1 MLRRGKHLIA
11 KIPKQ
16 VRVDIIIMESN
27 MSIKKKLFI
36 LILTATVSSS
46 FFAQIK
52 QQADTKIEAISSINW
67 ITKEF
72 VTNISLDT
80 IKADIQMPSGKKV
93 ASTYI
98 KSKMLPLIQPPL
110 LSLFENSE
118 NDLSE
123 SVINED
129 LTLDQVYSFIMG
141 GHKTPD
147 IFSKDLKYL
156 NTTNTTNI
164 NDIGKLLVRHNYAY
178 NPQKPIESVPSR
190 VFTGIIID
198 ARGAFPVHGEYV
210 KSEVYACFF
219 PQIWDD
225 QMNSI
230 YEKNIVNPKTV
241 TERGLVSYHYSDE
254 ISNYE
259 DRVGS
264 DPLYIKATQ
273 VYGRN
278 RTDPI
283 IKRKDALKILTV
295 PENIKLLQEGK
306 VVILLDKDN
315 LIYDISVPE
324 KTPSYYVKYNT
335 VKQYI
340 YQNKIPGVTVADTSL
355 GFMFDVN
362 LRFYPDSPEL
372 LPDEKGRIELIAT
385 KLKEI
390 LEDEGY
396 SILIE
401 GHTADVG
408 KPVGQLNLSIE
419 RTRTVMSALIA
430 EGIDEKIFTY
440 KGFGGTMPVADNAT
454 EAGRAQNRRVRII
467 ARPRATYIQRD
478 WN

>member
-1 MLRRGKHLIA
+1 
-11 KIPKQ
+11 
-16 VRVDIIIMESN
+16 
-27 MSIKKKLFI
+27 MSIKRKFFI
-36 LILTATVSSS
+36 IFLIASVFSTL
-46 FFAQIK
+46 FAQTK
-52 QQADTKIEAISSINW
+52 TDYDTKIEAISSINW
-67 ITKEF
+67 ITKQF

-80 IKADIQMPSGKKV
+80 NKADIQMPSGKKV

-123 SVINED
+123 AVINED
-129 LTLDQVYSFIMG
+129 LSLDQVYHFIMG

-147 IFSKDLKYL
+147 VFSKDLKYL

-178 NPQKPIESVPSR
+178 NPQKPIDSVPSR
-190 VFTGIIID
+190 AFTGIIID
-198 ARGAFPVHGEYV
+198 ARGAYPVHGEYV

-230 YEKNIVNPKTV
+230 FEKNIVSPKV
-241 TERGLVSYHYSDE
+241 VMEKGVVAYHYSDD
-254 ISNYE
+254 SSQYE

-264 DPLYIKATQ
+264 DPLYIKASQ

-283 IKRKDALKILTV
+283 IKRRDALKILTV

-306 VVILLDKDN
+306 VVILLDKKN

-324 KTPSYYVKYNT
+324 KTPSYYVKYNS
-335 VKQYI
+335 VKQYF
-340 YQNKIPGVTVADTSL
+340 YENKIPGVTVSDTATGL
-355 GFMFDVN
+355 MFDVN

-372 LPDEKGRIELIAT
+372 LPDEKGRIELIAQR
-385 KLKEI
+385 LKEI
-390 LEDEGY
+390 LKDEGY

-419 RTRTVMSALIA
+419 RTRTVMSALIN
-430 EGIDEKIFTY
+430 EGIDSKIFSY
-440 KGFGGTMPVADNAT
+440 KGFGGTMPVADNDT

>member
-1 MLRRGKHLIA
+1 
-11 KIPKQ
+11 
-16 VRVDIIIMESN
+16 
-27 MSIKKKLFI
+27 MSIKKKLIFLLFLSTLFSYI
-36 LILTATVSSS
+36 
-46 FFAQIK
+46 FAQTT
-52 QQADTKIEAISSINW
+52 QNYDTKIEAISSVNW

-80 IKADIQMPSGKKV
+80 KKANIQMPSGKKV

-123 SVINED
+123 AVINED
-129 LTLDQVYSFIMG
+129 LSLEQVYKFIMA

-147 IFSKDLKYL
+147 VFSKDLKYL

-190 VFTGIIID
+190 AFTGIIID
-198 ARGAFPVHGEYV
+198 ARGAYPVHGEYV
-210 KSEVYACFF
+210 KSEVYPCFF
-219 PQIWDD
+219 PEIWDD

-230 YEKNIVNPKTV
+230 YEKNIVNPATV
-241 TERGLVSYHYSDE
+241 TSKGLVGYHYSDDAAD
-254 ISNYE
+254 YE

-264 DPLYIKATQ
+264 DPLYIKASQ

-278 RTDPI
+278 RTDPV
-283 IKRKDALKILTV
+283 IKHRDALKILTV
-295 PENIKLLQEGK
+295 SENIKLLQEGK

-324 KTPSYYVKYNT
+324 KTPSYYVKYDT
-335 VKQYI
+335 VKQYF
-340 YQNKIPGVTVADTSL
+340 YENKIPGVTFSDSSI

-372 LPDEKGRIELIAT
+372 LPDEKGRIELIAE

-419 RTRTVMSALIA
+419 RTRTVMTALIN
-430 EGIDEKIFTY
+430 EGLDEKIFTY
-440 KGFGGTMPVADNAT
+440 KGFGGTMPVADNST
-454 EAGRAQNRRVRII
+454 EEGRAQNRRVRII

>member
-1 MLRRGKHLIA
+1 MFKKQLAAGALVALFTI
-11 KIPKQ
+11 IP
-16 VRVDIIIMESN
+16 
-27 MSIKKKLFI
+27 L
-36 LILTATVSSS
+36 
-46 FFAQIK
+46 FAQTS
-52 QQADTKIEAISSINW
+52 QQYDTKIEAVSSINW

-72 VTNISLDT
+72 VTNISLDAN
-80 IKADIQMPSGKKV
+80 KANIQMPSGKKV
-93 ASTYI
+93 ASAYI
-98 KSKMLPLIQPPL
+98 KSQMLPLIQPPL
-110 LSLFENSE
+110 LSFFENSE

-123 SVINED
+123 AVINDD
-129 LTLDQVYSFIMG
+129 LTLDQVYNFIMS

-147 IFSKDLKYL
+147 VFSKDLKYL
-156 NTTNTTNI
+156 NTTNTTNV

-178 NPQKPIESVPSR
+178 NPQKPIDYVPSR

-198 ARGAFPVHGEYV
+198 ARGAYPVHGEYV

-230 YEKNIVNPKTV
+230 FEKNIVDPSVV
-241 TERGLVSYHYSDE
+241 TSKGVVGYHYSDDT
-254 ISNYE
+254 SLYE

-264 DPLYIKATQ
+264 DPLYIKASQ

-283 IKRKDALKILTV
+283 IKRRDALKILTV
-295 PENIKLLQEGK
+295 PENIKLLQEGR
-306 VVILLDKDN
+306 VVILLDKEN

-335 VKQYI
+335 IKQYI
-340 YQNKIPGVTVADTSL
+340 FSNPIPDVTISDTAIGL
-355 GFMFDVN
+355 MFDVN

-372 LPDEKGRIELIAT
+372 LPEEKGRIELIAE

-390 LEDEGY
+390 LKDEGY

-419 RTRTVMSALIA
+419 RTRTVMSALVN
-430 EGIDEKIFTY
+430 EGLDEKLFTY
-440 KGFGGTMPVADNAT
+440 KGFGGTMPIADNDT
-454 EAGRAQNRRVRII
+454 EEGRAQNRRVRII

>member
-1 MLRRGKHLIA
+1 MFKRHLA
-11 KIPKQ
+11 LAAAAALFTLIPL
-16 VRVDIIIMESN
+16 S
-27 MSIKKKLFI
+27 
-36 LILTATVSSS
+36 
-46 FFAQIK
+46 AQTR
-52 QQADTKIEAISSINW
+52 QQYDTKIEAISSINW

-72 VTNISLDT
+72 VTNISLDAN
-80 IKADIQMPSGKKV
+80 KANIQMPSGKKV
-93 ASTYI
+93 ASAYI

-123 SVINED
+123 AVINDD
-129 LTLDQVYSFIMG
+129 LTLDQVYNFIMS

-147 IFSKDLKYL
+147 VFSKDLKYL

-164 NDIGKLLVRHNYAY
+164 NDIGKQLVRHNYPF

-190 VFTGIIID
+190 AFSGIIID

-230 YEKNIVNPKTV
+230 YEKNIVSPSIV
-241 TERGLVSYHYSDE
+241 TEKGLVGYHYSDDVAE
-254 ISNYE
+254 YE

-264 DPLYIKATQ
+264 DPLYIKASQ

-278 RTDPI
+278 RTDPV
-283 IKRKDALKILTV
+283 IKHRDALKILTV
-295 PENIKLLQEGK
+295 AENIKLLQEGK
-306 VVILLDKDN
+306 VVILLDKKN

-324 KTPSYYVKYNT
+324 KTPAYYVKFNA
-335 VKQYI
+335 VKQYF
-340 YQNKIPGVTVADTSL
+340 YENKIPGVTISDTSL
-355 GFMFDVN
+355 GYMFDVN

-372 LPDEKGRIELIAT
+372 LPDEKGRIELIAER
-385 KLKEI
+385 LKEI

-419 RTRTVMSALIA
+419 RTRTVMNALIK
-430 EGIDEKIFTY
+430 EGLDEKIFTY
-440 KGFGGTMPVADNAT
+440 KGFGGTMPIADNDT

>member
-1 MLRRGKHLIA
+1 MNRKR
-11 KIPKQ
+11 Q
-16 VRVDIIIMESN
+16 
-27 MSIKKKLFI
+27 LFI
-36 LILTATVSSS
+36 CLFLLFSYS
-46 FFAQIK
+46 FFSQTAQNY
-52 QQADTKIEAISSINW
+52 DTKIEAVSSINW
-67 ITKEF
+67 ITRDF
-72 VTNISLDT
+72 VTNIALDAK
-80 IKADIQMPSGKKV
+80 KADIQMPSGKKV

-98 KSKMLPLIQPPL
+98 KSKLLPLIQPPL

-123 SVINED
+123 AVINEN
-129 LTLDQVYSFIMG
+129 LTLDQVYHFIMG

-147 IFSKDLKYL
+147 VFSKDLNYL
-156 NTTNTTNI
+156 NTTNTMNV
-164 NDIGKLLVRHNYAY
+164 NDIGKLLIRHNYAY
-178 NPQKPIESVPSR
+178 TPQLPIDSVPSR
-190 VFTGIIID
+190 AFSGIIID
-198 ARGAFPVHGEYV
+198 ARGAYPVHGEYV

-225 QMNSI
+225 QMNII
-230 YEKNIVNPKTV
+230 YEKNIVSPAVVSET
-241 TERGLVSYHYSDE
+241 GLTGYHYSDN
-254 ISNYE
+254 IADYE

-264 DPLYIKATQ
+264 DPLYIKASQ

-278 RTDPI
+278 RTDPV
-283 IKRKDALKILTV
+283 IKRRDALKILTV

-306 VVILLDKDN
+306 VVILLDKKN
-315 LIYDISVPE
+315 LIYDISIPE
-324 KTPSYYVKYNT
+324 KTPSYYIKYNT
-335 VKQYI
+335 VKQYF
-340 YQNKIPGVTVADTSL
+340 YENKIPGVSISDTATGL
-355 GFMFDVN
+355 MFDVN

-372 LPDEKGRIELIAT
+372 LPEEKSRIEQIAE

-419 RTRTVMSALIA
+419 RTKTVMSALVN
-430 EGIDEKIFTY
+430 EGLDEKIFSY
-440 KGFGGTMPVADNAT
+440 KGFGGTMPIADNDT
-454 EAGRAQNRRVRII
+454 EQGRAQNRRVRII

>member
-1 MLRRGKHLIA
+1 MFKRHLALAAAAALFTI
-11 KIPKQ
+11 IP
-16 VRVDIIIMESN
+16 
-27 MSIKKKLFI
+27 L
-36 LILTATVSSS
+36 
-46 FFAQIK
+46 FAQTA
-52 QQADTKIEAISSINW
+52 QNYDTKIEAISSINW

-72 VTNISLDT
+72 VTNISLDAN
-80 IKADIQMPSGKKV
+80 KANIQMPSGKKV

-123 SVINED
+123 AVINED
-129 LTLDQVYSFIMG
+129 LTLDQVYTFIMS

-147 IFSKDLKYL
+147 VFSKDLKYL
-156 NTTNTTNI
+156 NTTNTTNV
-164 NDIGKLLVRHNYAY
+164 NDIGKLLVRHNYPF
-178 NPQKPIESVPSR
+178 NPQKPIDSVPSR
-190 VFTGIIID
+190 AFSGIIID

-230 YEKNIVNPKTV
+230 YEKNIVDPKIV
-241 TERGLVSYHYSDE
+241 TEKGLVGYHYSDD
-254 ISNYE
+254 ISLYE

-264 DPLYIKATQ
+264 DPLYIKASQ

-283 IKRKDALKILTV
+283 IKRRDALKLLTV

-315 LIYDISVPE
+315 LIYDIAVPE
-324 KTPSYYVKYNT
+324 KTPSYYVKYQAL
-335 VKQYI
+335 KQYL
-340 YQNKIPGVTVADTSL
+340 YENKIPGVTLTDSSL
-355 GFMFDVN
+355 GWMFDVN

-372 LPDEKGRIELIAT
+372 LPEEKGRIQAIAD

-401 GHTADVG
+401 GHTADVH

-419 RTRTVMSALIA
+419 RAETVRSALIK
-430 EGIDEKIFTY
+430 EGLDEKIITY
-440 KGFGGTMPVADNAT
+440 KGFGGTMPVADNST
-454 EAGRAQNRRVRII
+454 ETGRAQNRRVRII

>member
-1 MLRRGKHLIA
+1 MFKKQLAAGALVALFTI
-11 KIPKQ
+11 IP
-16 VRVDIIIMESN
+16 
-27 MSIKKKLFI
+27 L
-36 LILTATVSSS
+36 
-46 FFAQIK
+46 FAQTS
-52 QQADTKIEAISSINW
+52 QQYDTKIEAVSSINW

-72 VTNISLDT
+72 VTNISLDAN
-80 IKADIQMPSGKKV
+80 KANIQMPSGKKV
-93 ASTYI
+93 ASAYI
-98 KSKMLPLIQPPL
+98 KSQMLPLIQPPL

-123 SVINED
+123 AVINDD
-129 LTLDQVYSFIMG
+129 LTLDQVYNFIMS

-147 IFSKDLKYL
+147 VFSKDLKYL
-156 NTTNTTNI
+156 NTTNTTNV

-178 NPQKPIESVPSR
+178 NPQKPIDYVPSR

-198 ARGAFPVHGEYV
+198 ARGAYPVHGEYV

-230 YEKNIVNPKTV
+230 FEKNIVDPSVV
-241 TERGLVSYHYSDE
+241 TSKGVVSYHYSDDTTL
-254 ISNYE
+254 YE

-264 DPLYIKATQ
+264 DPLYIKASQ

-283 IKRKDALKILTV
+283 IKRRDALKILTV
-295 PENIKLLQEGK
+295 PENIKLLQEGR
-306 VVILLDKDN
+306 VVILLDKEN

-335 VKQYI
+335 IKQYI
-340 YQNKIPGVTVADTSL
+340 FSNPIPDVTISDTAIGL
-355 GFMFDVN
+355 MFDVN

-372 LPDEKGRIELIAT
+372 LPEEKGRIELIAE

-390 LEDEGY
+390 LKDEGY

-419 RTRTVMSALIA
+419 RTRTVMSALVN
-430 EGIDEKIFTY
+430 EGLDEKLFTY
-440 KGFGGTMPVADNAT
+440 KGFGGTMPIADNDT
-454 EAGRAQNRRVRII
+454 EEGRAQNRRVRII

>member
-1 MLRRGKHLIA
+1 MFKKHLAAGALVALFTI
-11 KIPKQ
+11 IP
-16 VRVDIIIMESN
+16 
-27 MSIKKKLFI
+27 L
-36 LILTATVSSS
+36 
-46 FFAQIK
+46 FAQTS
-52 QQADTKIEAISSINW
+52 QQYDTKIEAVSSINW

-72 VTNISLDT
+72 VTNISLDANT
-80 IKADIQMPSGKKV
+80 ANIQMPSGKKV
-93 ASTYI
+93 ASAYI
-98 KSKMLPLIQPPL
+98 KSQMLPLIQPPL

-123 SVINED
+123 AVINDD
-129 LTLDQVYSFIMG
+129 LTLDQVYNFIMS

-147 IFSKDLKYL
+147 VFSKDLKYL
-156 NTTNTTNI
+156 NTTNTTNV

-178 NPQKPIESVPSR
+178 NPQKPIDYVPSR

-198 ARGAFPVHGEYV
+198 ARGAYPVHGEYV

-230 YEKNIVNPKTV
+230 FEKNIVDPSVV
-241 TERGLVSYHYSDE
+241 TSKGVVGYHYSDDT
-254 ISNYE
+254 SLYE

-264 DPLYIKATQ
+264 DPLYIKASQ

-283 IKRKDALKILTV
+283 IKRRDALKILTV
-295 PENIKLLQEGK
+295 PENIKLLQEGR
-306 VVILLDKDN
+306 VVILLDKEN

-335 VKQYI
+335 IKQYI
-340 YQNKIPGVTVADTSL
+340 FSNPIPDVTISDTAIGL
-355 GFMFDVN
+355 MFDVN

-372 LPDEKGRIELIAT
+372 LPEEKGRIELIAE

-390 LEDEGY
+390 LKDEGY

-419 RTRTVMSALIA
+419 RTRTVMSALVN
-430 EGIDEKIFTY
+430 EGLDEKLFTY
-440 KGFGGTMPVADNAT
+440 KGFGGTMPIADNDT
-454 EAGRAQNRRVRII
+454 EEGRAQNRRVRII

>member
-1 MLRRGKHLIA
+1 MNKKRQLI
-11 KIPKQ
+11 IC
-16 VRVDIIIMESN
+16 
-27 MSIKKKLFI
+27 LF
-36 LILTATVSSS
+36 LLFSYPFFSQTA
-46 FFAQIK
+46 QNY
-52 QQADTKIEAISSINW
+52 DTKIEAVSSINW
-67 ITKEF
+67 ITRDF
-72 VTNISLDT
+72 VTNIALDAK
-80 IKADIQMPSGKKV
+80 KADIQMPSGKKV

-123 SVINED
+123 AVINEN
-129 LTLDQVYSFIMG
+129 LTLDQVYHFIMG

-147 IFSKDLKYL
+147 VFSKDLNYL
-156 NTTNTTNI
+156 KTTNTMNI

-178 NPQKPIESVPSR
+178 NPQLPVDSVPSR
-190 VFTGIIID
+190 AFSGIIID
-198 ARGAFPVHGEYV
+198 ARGAYPVHGEYV
-210 KSEVYACFF
+210 KSEVFACFF

-225 QMNSI
+225 QMNII
-230 YEKNIVNPKTV
+230 YEKNIVSPAVV
-241 TERGLVSYHYSDE
+241 TETGLTGYHYSDNV
-254 ISNYE
+254 SDYE

-278 RTDPI
+278 RTDPV
-283 IKRKDALKILTV
+283 IKRRDALKILTV

-306 VVILLDKDN
+306 VVILLDKKN

-324 KTPSYYVKYNT
+324 KTPSYYIKYNT
-335 VKQYI
+335 VKQYF
-340 YQNKIPGVTVADTSL
+340 YENKIPGVSVSDTATGL
-355 GFMFDVN
+355 MFDVN

-372 LPDEKGRIELIAT
+372 LPDEKGRIEQIAE

-419 RTRTVMSALIA
+419 RTKTVMTALVN
-430 EGIDEKIFTY
+430 EGLDEKLFSY
-440 KGFGGTMPVADNAT
+440 KGFGGTMPIADNDT
-454 EAGRAQNRRVRII
+454 EEGRAQNRRVRII

>member
-1 MLRRGKHLIA
+1 MFKKHLAAGALVALFTI
-11 KIPKQ
+11 IP
-16 VRVDIIIMESN
+16 
-27 MSIKKKLFI
+27 L
-36 LILTATVSSS
+36 
-46 FFAQIK
+46 FAQTS
-52 QQADTKIEAISSINW
+52 QQYDTKIEAVSSINW

-72 VTNISLDT
+72 VTNISLDAN
-80 IKADIQMPSGKKV
+80 KANIQMPSGKKV
-93 ASTYI
+93 ASAYI
-98 KSKMLPLIQPPL
+98 KSQMLPLIQPPL

-123 SVINED
+123 AVINDD
-129 LTLDQVYSFIMG
+129 LTLNQVYNFIMS

-147 IFSKDLKYL
+147 VFSKDLKYL
-156 NTTNTTNI
+156 NTTNTTNV

-178 NPQKPIESVPSR
+178 NPQKPIDYVPSR

-198 ARGAFPVHGEYV
+198 ARGAYPVHGEYV

-230 YEKNIVNPKTV
+230 FEKNIVDPSVV
-241 TERGLVSYHYSDE
+241 TSKGVVGYHYSDDT
-254 ISNYE
+254 SLYE

-264 DPLYIKATQ
+264 DPLYIKASQ

-283 IKRKDALKILTV
+283 IKRRDALKILTV
-295 PENIKLLQEGK
+295 PENIKLLQEGR
-306 VVILLDKDN
+306 VVILLDKEN

-335 VKQYI
+335 IKQYI
-340 YQNKIPGVTVADTSL
+340 FSNPIPDVTISDTAIGL
-355 GFMFDVN
+355 MFDVN

-372 LPDEKGRIELIAT
+372 LPEEKGRIELIAE

-390 LEDEGY
+390 LKDEGY

-419 RTRTVMSALIA
+419 RTRTVMTALVN
-430 EGIDEKIFTY
+430 EGLDEKLFTY
-440 KGFGGTMPVADNAT
+440 KGFGGTMPIADNDT
-454 EAGRAQNRRVRII
+454 EEGRAQNRRVRII

>member
-1 MLRRGKHLIA
+1 
-11 KIPKQ
+11 
-16 VRVDIIIMESN
+16 
-27 MSIKKKLFI
+27 MSIKKKLCSLVLSAT
-36 LILTATVSSS
+36 LISAL
-46 FFAQIK
+46 FAQTT
-52 QQADTKIEAISSINW
+52 QQYDTKIEAVSSINW

-72 VTNISLDT
+72 VTNISLDAK
-80 IKADIQMPSGKKV
+80 KADIQMPSGKKV
-93 ASTYI
+93 ASAYI

-123 SVINED
+123 AVINDD
-129 LTLDQVYSFIMG
+129 LSLDQVYAFIMS

-147 IFSKDLKYL
+147 VFSKDLNYL
-156 NTTNTTNI
+156 KTTNTANVI
-164 NDIGKLLVRHNYAY
+164 DIGKLLVRHNYAY
-178 NPQKPIESVPSR
+178 NPQKPIDSVPSR
-190 VFTGIIID
+190 AFTGIIID

-230 YEKNIVNPKTV
+230 LEKNIVDPTV
-241 TERGLVSYHYSDE
+241 VTGRGLVGYHYSDDT
-254 ISNYE
+254 SLYE

-264 DPLYIKATQ
+264 DPLYIKASQ

-283 IKRKDALKILTV
+283 IKRRDALKILTI

-324 KTPSYYVKYNT
+324 KTPSYYVKYDT
-335 VKQYI
+335 VKQYF
-340 YQNKIPGVTVADTSL
+340 YENKIPGVTVSDTATGL
-355 GFMFDVN
+355 MFDVN

-372 LPDEKGRIELIAT
+372 LPDEKGRIELIAE

-390 LEDEGY
+390 LKDEGY

-419 RTRTVMSALIA
+419 RTRTVMSALIS

-440 KGFGGTMPVADNAT
+440 KGFGGTMPIADNDT

>member
-1 MLRRGKHLIA
+1 MNRKR
-11 KIPKQ
+11 Q
-16 VRVDIIIMESN
+16 
-27 MSIKKKLFI
+27 LFI
-36 LILTATVSSS
+36 CLFLLFSYS
-46 FFAQIK
+46 FFSQPAQNY
-52 QQADTKIEAISSINW
+52 DTKIEAVSSINW
-67 ITKEF
+67 ITRDF
-72 VTNISLDT
+72 VTNIALDAK
-80 IKADIQMPSGKKV
+80 KADIQMPSGKKV

-98 KSKMLPLIQPPL
+98 KSKLLPLIQPPL

-123 SVINED
+123 AVINEN
-129 LTLDQVYSFIMG
+129 LTLDQVYHFIMG

-147 IFSKDLKYL
+147 VFSKDLNYL
-156 NTTNTTNI
+156 NTTNTMNV
-164 NDIGKLLVRHNYAY
+164 NDIGKLLIRHNYAY
-178 NPQKPIESVPSR
+178 TPQLPIDSVPSR
-190 VFTGIIID
+190 AFSGIIID
-198 ARGAFPVHGEYV
+198 ARGAYPVHGEYV

-225 QMNSI
+225 QMNII
-230 YEKNIVNPKTV
+230 YEKNIVSPAVVSET
-241 TERGLVSYHYSDE
+241 GLTGYHYSDN
-254 ISNYE
+254 ISDYE

-264 DPLYIKATQ
+264 DPLYIKASQ

-278 RTDPI
+278 RTDPV
-283 IKRKDALKILTV
+283 IKRRDALKILTV

-306 VVILLDKDN
+306 VVILLDKKN
-315 LIYDISVPE
+315 LIYDISIPE
-324 KTPSYYVKYNT
+324 KTPSYYIKYNT
-335 VKQYI
+335 VKQYF
-340 YQNKIPGVTVADTSL
+340 YENKIPGVSISDTATGL
-355 GFMFDVN
+355 MFDVN

-372 LPDEKGRIELIAT
+372 LPEEKSRIEQIAE

-419 RTRTVMSALIA
+419 RTKTVMSALVN
-430 EGIDEKIFTY
+430 EGLDEKIFSY
-440 KGFGGTMPVADNAT
+440 KGFGGTMPIADNDT
-454 EAGRAQNRRVRII
+454 EQGRAQNRRVRII

>member
-1 MLRRGKHLIA
+1 
-11 KIPKQ
+11 
-16 VRVDIIIMESN
+16 
-27 MSIKKKLFI
+27 MSKKLSKRLFI
-36 LILTATVSSS
+36 IFLMIDFSLFTFSSLY
-46 FFAQIK
+46 AQTK
-52 QQADTKIEAISSINW
+52 QQYDTKIEAISSINW
-67 ITKEF
+67 ITKDF
-72 VTNISLDT
+72 VTNISLDAN
-80 IKADIQMPSGKKV
+80 KANIQMPSGKKV

-123 SVINED
+123 AVINED
-129 LTLDQVYSFIMG
+129 LTLDQVYGFIMG

-147 IFSKDLKYL
+147 VFSEDLKFL
-156 NTTNTTNI
+156 KTTNTTNV
-164 NDIGKLLVRHNYAY
+164 NEIGKLLIRHNYPY
-178 NPQKPIESVPSR
+178 TPKKQIESVPSR
-190 VFTGIIID
+190 SFSGIIID

-219 PQIWDD
+219 PEIWDD
-225 QMNSI
+225 KMNSI
-230 YEKNIVNPKTV
+230 YEKNIVEPNIVSEK
-241 TERGLVSYHYSDE
+241 GLVGYHYSDD
-254 ISNYE
+254 ITYYE

-264 DPLYIKATQ
+264 DPLYIKASK

-283 IKRKDALKILTV
+283 IKHRDALKILTI
-295 PENIKLLQEGK
+295 PENVKLLQEGK
-306 VVILLDKDN
+306 VVILLDKKN

-324 KTPSYYVKYNT
+324 KNPSYYVKYNT
-335 VKQYI
+335 VKQYF
-340 YQNKIPGVTVADTSL
+340 YQNKIPGLTVSDSDI
-355 GFMFDVN
+355 GIMFDIN

-372 LPDEKGRIELIAT
+372 LADEKSRIELIAE

-390 LEDEGY
+390 LKDDGY

-419 RTRTVMSALIA
+419 RTRTVMNALIK
-430 EGIDEKIFTY
+430 EGIDEKIFSY
-440 KGFGGTMPVADNAT
+440 KGFGGTMPVADNST
-454 EAGRAQNRRVRII
+454 EEGRAQNRRVRII